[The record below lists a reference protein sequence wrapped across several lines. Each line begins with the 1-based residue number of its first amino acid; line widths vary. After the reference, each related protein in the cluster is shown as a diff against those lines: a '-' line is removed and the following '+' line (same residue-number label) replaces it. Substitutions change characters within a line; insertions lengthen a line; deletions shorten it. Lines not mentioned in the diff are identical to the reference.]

1 MTLIY
6 KDECFEL
13 GLPEPK
19 KGEQQVNYVTR
30 VMMEGIHLD
39 TRQARYVGIGNLHS
53 IVSALAKKK
62 LPFSVKHAVRKC
74 PKTGDVPPYPVDV
87 IWMTN
92 EQRNAYSEMKKAH

>member
-1 MTLIY
+1 MTMIY

-19 KGEQQVNYVTR
+19 KSEQQVHYVTR
-30 VMMEGIHLD
+30 VMLEGIRLD

-53 IVSALAKKK
+53 IVSHLNKKK
-62 LPFSVKHAVRKC
+62 LPFTVSHDLRKC

-87 IWMTN
+87 IWMTD
-92 EQRNAYSEMKKAH
+92 EQRNVYWEMKKAH